1 MRWKRPSKRAPGVQN
16 VTGVDTNIIVRLL
29 TQDDPGQAAKAKSVF
44 QKAPLFIPDT
54 VLLETEW
61 VLRHAYGFSPTAIHE
76 AFLKLCGLP
85 NVALS
90 NPNRLRVAI
99 RWYSEGMDFADA
111 LHLAAS
117 QDCRVFYTFDQ
128 KLVRKAQGRCQCN
141 VMEP

>member
-1 MRWKRPSKRAPGVQN
+1 M
-16 VTGVDTNIIVRLL
+16 TGVDTNIIVRLL
-29 TQDDPGQAAKAKSVF
+29 THDDPGQAAKADAVF
-44 QKAPLFIPDT
+44 KKDRLFIPDT

-61 VLRHAYGFSPTAIHE
+61 VLRYAYGFSTTAIHD

-90 NPNRLRVAI
+90 NPNRIRTAL

-117 QDCRVFYTFDQ
+117 QDCLTFYTFDQ
-128 KLVRKAQGRCQCN
+128 KLIRKAQNRGHCM